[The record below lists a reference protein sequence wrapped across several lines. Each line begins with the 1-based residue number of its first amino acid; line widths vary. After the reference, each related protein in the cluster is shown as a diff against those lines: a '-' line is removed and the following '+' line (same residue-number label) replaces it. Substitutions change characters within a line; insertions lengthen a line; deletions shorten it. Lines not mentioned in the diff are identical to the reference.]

1 MRPTTA
7 FCLLLTLALPLAA
20 QDNKPP
26 APGKPPAPAPAA
38 PAENPAAP
46 VENPANPVD
55 PPAPAPVPAPPG
67 LVPPVPGDNPA
78 NPEPQDPL
86 PGRAPVAAPNA
97 PDPNLPAQLN
107 AANLNGQDIADLYHT
122 YTGRKVLVSQEASA
136 AEVSFIVPGQ
146 MTYAEAAKVIEKRLV
161 MEGLEI
167 IPDDDD
173 PSFVKLV
180 LANSQ
185 TSGPKP
191 LGPPVGD
198 DIDDLEK
205 QVSADGFVTYVMA
218 LQYLKPD
225 DALRA
230 FQSVVQQFG

>member
-1 MRPTTA
+1 M
-7 FCLLLTLALPLAA
+7 
-20 QDNKPP
+20 
-26 APGKPPAPAPAA
+26 
-38 PAENPAAP
+38 
-46 VENPANPVD
+46 
-55 PPAPAPVPAPPG
+55 
-67 LVPPVPGDNPA
+67 
-78 NPEPQDPL
+78 
-86 PGRAPVAAPNA
+86 AAPNA

-122 YTGRKVLVSQEASA
+122 YTGKKVLVSQEASG

-146 MTYAEAAKVIEKRLV
+146 MTYAEAARVIEKRLV

-173 PSFVKLV
+173 ASFVKLV

-198 DIDDLEK
+198 DIDDLES

-230 FQSVVQQFG
+230 FQAVVQ

>member
-1 MRPTTA
+1 M
-7 FCLLLTLALPLAA
+7 
-20 QDNKPP
+20 
-26 APGKPPAPAPAA
+26 
-38 PAENPAAP
+38 
-46 VENPANPVD
+46 
-55 PPAPAPVPAPPG
+55 
-67 LVPPVPGDNPA
+67 
-78 NPEPQDPL
+78 
-86 PGRAPVAAPNA
+86 AAPNA

-122 YTGRKVLVSQEASA
+122 YTGKKVLVSQEASG

-146 MTYAEAAKVIEKRLV
+146 MTYAEAARVIEKRLV

-173 PSFVKLV
+173 ASFVKLV

-198 DIDDLEK
+198 DIDDLES

-230 FQSVVQQFG
+230 FQAVVQQFGSAGTVAAIPNAGSVVISGNLPLVRMLVELKDRIDVPSAQVGTKFVEVTFADVEDLATRLNEIFNNQR